1 VGNWKQSTLR
11 LGGSRKGVVFS
22 LFSGLCYGLT
32 PMRDGVPVAV
42 EVEVGSC
49 SLAENFS
56 SQVVTIAN
64 KYLWYRQP
72 TSAHHRSQVS
82 VLVGGTCLGV

>member
-1 VGNWKQSTLR
+1 VLPTNGKIVLKPSVTIRFSEQSCVQQ
-11 LGGSRKGVVFS
+11 SI
-22 LFSGLCYGLT
+22 
-32 PMRDGVPVAV
+32 VPVAV

-72 TSAHHRSQVS
+72 TYAHHRSQVS